1 MLNEIAIDL
10 DEKKVNLERLH
21 YYIES
26 SQSFLE
32 QLVLKSITEITPLIA
47 GLNDQ
52 QLDDFFQVVEDE
64 DEEYA
69 TEVSD
74 LSKKQQIKKRTKSVS
89 KVFRKWIGRLSK
101 KQKALLQS
109 WSEKSESTYDY
120 RVTEATQ
127 SRDNLRKILE
137 NRNNQ
142 NLTMSKLQTFVSK
155 PEQFQNDKHQEI
167 VERNRRR
174 FRELLLDT
182 LDTLSQKQKKKLR
195 NKVLSYADD
204 FSELSEQK
212 K

>member
-74 LSKKQQIKKRTKSVS
+74 LSKKQQIKKRTKSVR

-101 KQKALLQS
+101 KQKALLQN